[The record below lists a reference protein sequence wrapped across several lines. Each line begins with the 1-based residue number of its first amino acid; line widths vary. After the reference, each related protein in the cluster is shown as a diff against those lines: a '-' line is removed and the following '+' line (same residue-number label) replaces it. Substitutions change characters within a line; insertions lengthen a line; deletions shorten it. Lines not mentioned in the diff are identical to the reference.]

1 MLSFIP
7 TPIGNREDITMRALR
22 LLKECTVL
30 FCEDTR
36 TTKNLYRMYDIAYQ
50 DKKLIPY
57 TSYIKNIS
65 QYIPII
71 REKMCGVVSEAGC
84 PWLSDP
90 WKSLI
95 QLCRQ
100 ENIKFNILPGA
111 NALIPAVVATPSDTS
126 KFVYLG
132 FPPHKKWRQT
142 FVKTILQQSHPVYIY
157 ESVHRVEKLFKQ
169 LKELWYDWKLLIA
182 RELTKMF
189 EEYLVGTV
197 DEILKSIED
206 KKLIIK
212 WEFVIGFFK

>member
-7 TPIGNREDITMRALR
+7 TPIWNREDITQRALR
-22 LLKECTVL
+22 LLKESTIL

-36 TTKNLYRMYDIAYQ
+36 TTKNLCRMYDIVYQ

-57 TSYIKNIS
+57 TSYIKNIWQHIES
-65 QYIPII
+65 LKNEQ
-71 REKMCGVVSEAGC
+71 CGVVSEAGC

-90 WKSLI
+90 GKSLI
-95 QLCRQ
+95 QLCRE
-100 ENIKFNILPGA
+100 ENIAFEVLPWA
-111 NALIPAVVATPSDTS
+111 NALIPAVVATPADTS

-142 FVKTILQQSHPVYIY
+142 FIQLILQQPYPVYIY

-169 LKELWYDWKLLIA
+169 LQEFGYDGKILVA

-189 EEYLVGTV
+189 EEYRVWTI
-197 DEILKSIED
+197 DEILAMIND
-206 KKLIIK
+206 KKIIIK
-212 WEFVIGFFK
+212 WEFVIGFFR

>member
-7 TPIGNREDITMRALR
+7 TPIWNREDITLRALR
-22 LLKECTVL
+22 LLKESTVL

-36 TTKNLYRMYDIAYQ
+36 TTKNLCRMYDIVYQ
-50 DKKLIPY
+50 DKKLVPY
-57 TSYIKNIS
+57 TSYIKNIGQHIAS
-65 QYIPII
+65 LRNEQ
-71 REKMCGVVSEAGC
+71 CGVVSEAWC

-95 QLCRQ
+95 QLCRE
-100 ENIKFNILPGA
+100 ENIDFEILPWA
-111 NALIPAVVATPSDTS
+111 NALIPAVVATPADTS

-142 FVKTILQQSHPVYIY
+142 FVKTILQQSYPVYIY

-169 LKELWYDWKLLIA
+169 LKEFGYVGKILVA

-189 EEYLVGTV
+189 EEYTVGTI
-197 DEILKSIED
+197 DEILLKIQE
-206 KKLIIK
+206 KKMVIK
-212 WEFVIGFFK
+212 WEFVVGFFK